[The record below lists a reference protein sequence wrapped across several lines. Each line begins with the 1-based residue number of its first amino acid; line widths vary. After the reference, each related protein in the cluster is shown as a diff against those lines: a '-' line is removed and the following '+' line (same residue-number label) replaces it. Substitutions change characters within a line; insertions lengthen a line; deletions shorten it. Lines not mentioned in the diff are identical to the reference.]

1 MTEKPRLL
9 ITRKLPDAVEGRA
22 AQDYQTTTNPD
33 DVQFDA
39 DDLVQRCEGMDA
51 VMCCSSE
58 EFDAGVIAR
67 LPDTL
72 KMVATYSVGFD
83 HIDLEAAR
91 ARGLIVTNTPGV
103 LTDATADVTMLC
115 ILGAA
120 RQAHEAASVL
130 RAGRWARWEATAML
144 GVDLEGKRL
153 GILGMGRIGQTVA
166 RRARAFD
173 MEIHYHNRRRLAPD
187 EELGATYHESAEAM
201 LPEVD
206 ILSLNCPLSAETH
219 HFLDSRRIGLLKDG
233 AIVVNTSRGPVVDDS
248 ALIAALRSGKVRAA
262 GLDVFE
268 GEPQINP
275 AYLELPNAFL
285 LPHIGS
291 ATVETR
297 NAMGFKCLDNLDAWF
312 SGQEPPDRLA

>member
-1 MTEKPRLL
+1 MNSKPRLL
-9 ITRKLPDAVEGRA
+9 ITRKLPAAVEARAARDYDAVA
-22 AQDYQTTTNPD
+22 NPD
-33 DVQFDA
+33 DVQIGA
-39 DDLVQRCEGMDA
+39 EDLLRRCEGMDA

-58 EFDAGVIAR
+58 KFDAGVIAR
-67 LPDTL
+67 LPDSL
-72 KMVATYSVGFD
+72 KMVATYSVGYD
-83 HIDLEAAR
+83 HIDLDAAR
-91 ARGLIVTNTPGV
+91 TRGLVVSNTPGV

-144 GVDLEGKRL
+144 GVDLRGKRL

-173 MEIHYHNRRRLAPD
+173 MEIHYHNRSRLPAD
-187 EELGATYHESAEAM
+187 RELGATYHESPEAM
-201 LPEVD
+201 LPEID
-206 ILSLNCPLSAETH
+206 ILSLNCPLSPQTH
-219 HFLDSRRIGLLKDG
+219 HFLDDRRIGLLRDG
-233 AIVVNTSRGPVVDDS
+233 AIVVNTSRGPVVNDT

-268 GEPQINP
+268 GEPTINP
-275 AYLELPNAFL
+275 AYLDLPNAFL